1 MSGAI
6 TIDEASGLP
15 EKQKAASPAPAAPQ
29 TDLPTTLDRGKLAV
43 FAVMVVGMF
52 MAILDIQ
59 IVAASLSDIQAGLAA
74 SPEQISWIQTS
85 YLIAEVMVIPAS
97 GYLSRALSTRVL
109 FTISVGGF
117 TLASLGC
124 ALAWNIESLIV
135 MRAIQGFVGGAT
147 IPTVFATAFTA
158 FPRKYQGPIS
168 AAIGLIVT
176 LAPTIGPTLGGYISE
191 NLSWHW
197 LFLVN
202 LSPGALVAMTA
213 WFYADFDKPDLSL
226 LRRLD
231 VRAFFLMALSLG
243 LAEYVLEEGPDDDW
257 FQDGGITAMTIVSL
271 FALAWFIRRCLRST
285 NPLVDLNAYRNLN
298 FTFGSI
304 ATLAMGVVLF
314 GLVYILPLFLARV
327 RGYNSLQI
335 GETLFITGAAMFLTA
350 PASALL
356 SRKFDP
362 RFVAAIGFTLA
373 GVSTYA
379 LSKVTAEWGYWQLF
393 WPQIARGSGI
403 MLAMQPINLITL
415 GTLTPL
421 QVRGASGLY
430 NLTRNLG
437 GAFGL
442 AMINTVLTERT
453 RYHSRVLLDHIDM
466 GRALVAERIDGLT
479 SLMAVRGV
487 ADPAGA
493 AMKTMSL
500 IVEREASVLAF
511 ADCLRIIFWISMA
524 AAVILLFVRP
534 PKAAVGGG
542 H

>member
-6 TIDEASGLP
+6 AIDGAPG
-15 EKQKAASPAPAAPQ
+15 KAEVAPAAPPVQQ
-29 TDLPTTLDRGKLAV
+29 TELPTTLDRNKLLI

-109 FTISVGGF
+109 FTISVAGF

-124 ALAWNIESLIV
+124 AMAWNIESLIV

-147 IPTVFATAFTA
+147 IPTVFAVAFTA
-158 FPRKYQGPIS
+158 FPRKHQGTIS

-191 NLSWHW
+191 HLSWHW

-202 LSPGALVAMTA
+202 LIPGALAAMTV

-231 VRAFFLMALSLG
+231 FRAFFLMALALG
-243 LAEYVLEEGPDDDW
+243 LAEYVLEEGPGDDW
-257 FQDGGITAMTIVSL
+257 FQDGGITAMTIVSVVS
-271 FALAWFIRRCLRST
+271 LAWFIRRSLTNT
-285 NPLVDLNAYRNLN
+285 NPLVDLTAYRNMN
-298 FTFGSI
+298 FLFGSL
-304 ATLAMGVVLF
+304 ATLAMGAVLF

-327 RGYNSLQI
+327 RDYNSLQI
-335 GETLFITGAAMFLTA
+335 GETLFVTGLAMFLTA

-356 SRKFDP
+356 SRRFDP
-362 RFVAAIGFTLA
+362 RFVAATGFLLA
-373 GVSTYA
+373 AASTWA
-379 LSKVTAEWGYWQLF
+379 LSKVTAEWGYWELF

-421 QVRGASGLY
+421 QVRG
-430 NLTRNLG
+430 
-437 GAFGL
+437 
-442 AMINTVLTERT
+442 
-453 RYHSRVLLDHIDM
+453 
-466 GRALVAERIDGLT
+466 
-479 SLMAVRGV
+479 
-487 ADPAGA
+487 
-493 AMKTMSL
+493 
-500 IVEREASVLAF
+500 
-511 ADCLRIIFWISMA
+511 
-524 AAVILLFVRP
+524 
-534 PKAAVGGG
+534 
-542 H
+542 

>member
-1 MSGAI
+1 MSGSIAI
-6 TIDEASGLP
+6 DG
-15 EKQKAASPAPAAPQ
+15 APAAPKKEPAASVAAPQ
-29 TDLPTTLDRGKLAV
+29 GDLPTTLDRGKLAI

-109 FTISVGGF
+109 FTLSVGGF

-147 IPTVFATAFTA
+147 IPTVFAIAFTS
-158 FPRKYQGPIS
+158 FPRKHQGTIS

-191 NLSWHW
+191 HLSWHW

-202 LSPGALVAMTA
+202 LVPGALVAMTV

-231 VRAFFLMALSLG
+231 FRAFFLMALALG
-243 LAEYVLEEGPDDDW
+243 LAEYVLEEGPGDDW
-257 FQDGGITAMTIVSL
+257 FDDGAIAAMTIVSVVS
-271 FALAWFIRRCLRST
+271 LAWFIRRTLTSA
-285 NPLVDLNAYRNLN
+285 NPLVDLNAYRNRN
-298 FTFGSI
+298 FLFGSL
-304 ATLAMGVVLF
+304 ATLAMGAVLF

-327 RGYNSLQI
+327 RDYNALQI
-335 GETLFITGAAMFLTA
+335 GETLFVTGLAMFLTA
-350 PASALL
+350 PAAAML
-356 SRKFDP
+356 SRKIDP
-362 RFVAAIGFTLA
+362 RFVAAAGFLLA
-373 GVSTYA
+373 AASTWA

-393 WPQIARGSGI
+393 WPQVARGAGI
-403 MLAMQPINLITL
+403 MLAMAPINVITL

-421 QVRGASGLY
+421 QVRGASGLF

-453 RYHSRVLLDHIDM
+453 RYHSRVLLDNLDM
-466 GRALVAERIDGLT
+466 GRSLVNERLSGLT
-479 SLMAVRGV
+479 AMFDARGA

-493 AMKTMSL
+493 AMKTLSL

-511 ADCLRIIFWISMA
+511 ADSLRVIFWISVA
-524 AAVILLFVRP
+524 AAVVLIFAQP
-534 PKAAVGGG
+534 PKAAVTGG